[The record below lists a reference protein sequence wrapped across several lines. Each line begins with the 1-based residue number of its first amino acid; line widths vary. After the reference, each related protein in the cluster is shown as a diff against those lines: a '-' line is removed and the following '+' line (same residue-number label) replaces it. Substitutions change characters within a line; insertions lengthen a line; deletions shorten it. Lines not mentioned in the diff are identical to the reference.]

1 MQWGEMIRS
10 EERGM
15 DGKKWR
21 KTIGAKEE
29 GENRRKGR
37 VGNRTRKKNRKGVG
51 EREGEVE
58 DGRKRVRQGSGIRR
72 RERG

>member
-1 MQWGEMIRS
+1 MIRS

-29 GENRRKGR
+29 GENRGKGR
-37 VGNRTRKKNRKGVG
+37 VGNRTRKKKQ
-51 EREGEVE
+51 ERGW
-58 DGRKRVRQGSGIRR
+58 
-72 RERG
+72 RERGRGRRW